1 MYALVNYSGNQIL
14 VKEGEQTKIPF
25 TDQKVGSKL
34 VFDNVLFVDDGKTK
48 IIGSPYIKSYSIDAN
63 IVSHGKDKKIIVF
76 KKKRRKGYQKK
87 NGHRQNYTLV
97 QVDKISSSFFLH
109 FVIIF
114 RYFSASE
121 TQNGSQNSAL
131 WLHFLPKG

>member
-34 VFDNVLFVDDGKTK
+34 VFDNVLFVDDGETK

-97 QVDKISSSFFLH
+97 QVDKISSSKKITTKKE
-109 FVIIF
+109 VK
-114 RYFSASE
+114 SSTAKAATKKKVVVKKS
-121 TQNGSQNSAL
+121 SS
-131 WLHFLPKG
+131 KK

>member
-14 VKEGEQTKIPF
+14 VKEGEETKIPF
-25 TDQKVGSKL
+25 TDQKIGSKL

-48 IIGSPYIKSYSIDAN
+48 IIGSPYIKSYSIDAS

-97 QVDKISSSFFLH
+97 QVDKISSSKKTTTKKEEKPSTAKAGTKKKA
-109 FVIIF
+109 VVKK
-114 RYFSASE
+114 SS
-121 TQNGSQNSAL
+121 S
-131 WLHFLPKG
+131 KK